1 MITPKR
7 KTMSDSSNVDE
18 HLLTAAKLHEQIRG
32 DLDGGA
38 AANLLHDHAGLV
50 EDETHRNSLSFLDS
64 LGADFA
70 GDRFAETELGQITG
84 SKLVTDEATDAVHQ
98 GNSSLL
104 SHLVGVTE
112 QDLEASSITLPARIL
127 EHLDNDG
134 ALTTILA
141 AGDPNSGKTN
151 TMWLLAEL
159 ARAKWD
165 DLLVI
170 SNARADAV
178 NERVTSAHDLAVCLL
193 ENRDVPKMVVIDE
206 GSTHFDARTNSYEV
220 SSQWSPLLKRMSKLG
235 VEVCG
240 VIGHTGKDVDPEV
253 KRLTSLAMYKLA
265 PEVVEFFETW
275 PADDDYPDDRLFGGS
290 LKELEATDVEYDPD
304 EPAPWS
310 WNLEPDL
317 FALDLDWPALLDE
330 LRDRGP
336 AE

>member
-1 MITPKR
+1 MPE
-7 KTMSDSSNVDE
+7 SSNVDE
-18 HLLTAAKLHEQIRG
+18 HLLTAAKLSEQIRG

-38 AANLLHDHAGLV
+38 DLLHDHAGLIGDSDDRSV
-50 EDETHRNSLSFLDS
+50 MSFLDS
-64 LGADFA
+64 LGSEF
-70 GDRFAETELGQITG
+70 DRARFSETSLGEIVA
-84 SKLVTDEATDAVHQ
+84 SKTVTDGATEAVQ
-98 GNSSLL
+98 NGNSSLL

-112 QDLEASSITLPARIL
+112 QDLNASSITLPARL
-127 EHLDNDG
+127 LDRLDNDG
-134 ALTTILA
+134 ALTTVLA

-151 TMWLLAEL
+151 TMWLLSEL
-159 ARAKWD
+159 ARAKWEN
-165 DLLVI
+165 LLVI

-178 NERVTSAHDLAVCLL
+178 DERVTSAHDLAVRLL
-193 ENRDVPKMVVIDE
+193 ENREVPKMVVIDE

-220 SSQWSPLLKRMSKLG
+220 SSQWSPMLKRMSKLG

-265 PEVVEFFETW
+265 PEVVEFFDCW
-275 PADDDYPDDRLFGGS
+275 PAEDDYPDERLFGGS
-290 LKELEATDVEYDPD
+290 LKDLESTDVEYDPD

-317 FALDLDWPALLDE
+317 FALDLDWEALLDE

-336 AE
+336 TE

>member
-1 MITPKR
+1 MTD
-7 KTMSDSSNVDE
+7 TDE

-32 DLDGGA
+32 DLDGGTE
-38 AANLLHDHAGLV
+38 LLHDHAGLLP
-50 EDETHRNSLSFLDS
+50 DDAARSTYSFLDS
-64 LGADFA
+64 IGAEF
-70 GDRFAETELGQITG
+70 GGQQFGETSLGQIVG
-84 SKLVTDEATDAVHQ
+84 SKLVTDEATRAVHQ
-98 GNSSLL
+98 GNSAVL

-112 QDLEASSITLPARIL
+112 QDLDASSITLPVRIL
-127 EHLDNDG
+127 DLLDNDG

-141 AGDPNSGKTN
+141 AGDPNTGKTN
-151 TMWLLAEL
+151 TMWLLCEL

-178 NERVTSAHDLAVCLL
+178 DLRVTSAHDLTEALL
-193 ENRDVPKMVVIDE
+193 EHRDRPKMVVIDE

-253 KRLTSLAMYKLA
+253 KRLTSLAFYKEA
-265 PEVVEFFETW
+265 PEIVEFYGEW
-275 PADDDYPDDRLFGGS
+275 PADSDRPDDLLFGGS
-290 LKELEATDVEYDPD
+290 LQELEPTSVEYDPD
-304 EPAPWS
+304 EPAPWH

-317 FALDLDWPALLDE
+317 FALDLDWSVLLEE
-330 LRDRGP
+330 LQKRGP
-336 AE
+336 ADQ